1 MFNNTWDANRICR
14 LLGYTRYI
22 LVIIMVRERDYKDNI
37 SMILYITSP
46 LLMISQ
52 DIQCITK
59 KLYKLDL
66 FLRKFKSFEKSKSFI
81 KIK

>member
-1 MFNNTWDANRICR
+1 MLSNTCDARRICR
-14 LLGYTRYI
+14 LLGYTRHI

-37 SMILYITSP
+37 IEILYITSQ
-46 LLMISQ
+46 LLRISQ
-52 DIQCITK
+52 DIQGITK

-66 FLRKFKSFEKSKSFI
+66 FFRKFKSFEKSKSFI

>member
-1 MFNNTWDANRICR
+1 MLSNTCDARRICR